1 MNKTLTKDD
10 LVKLEEIDEGIV
22 AFIVYVRD
30 RMQWQEKRLDST
42 EMEVMFGMLNKEHQK
57 IIDGLRRIID

>member
-1 MNKTLTKDD
+1 MNKTLTKED

>member
-1 MNKTLTKDD
+1 MKKTLTKDD

-22 AFIVYVRD
+22 AFIIYVRD

-42 EMEVMFGMLNKEHQK
+42 EMEVMFGMLNKEH
-57 IIDGLRRIID
+57 